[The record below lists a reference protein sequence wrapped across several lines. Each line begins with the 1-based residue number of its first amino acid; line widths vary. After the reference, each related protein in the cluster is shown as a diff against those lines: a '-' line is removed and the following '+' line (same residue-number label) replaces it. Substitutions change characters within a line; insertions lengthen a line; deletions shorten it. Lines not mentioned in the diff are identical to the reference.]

1 MTAKTPKHGDLV
13 AAVADLSPRKVEK
26 FAIALGV
33 PKNVVEES
41 QINNPKDI
49 DRVKLDALDWWIR
62 NENASWEAIAKA
74 LEARGVDE
82 RNLAKR
88 IRSSGGLDSAED
100 GKLIW
105 AEKINQDFFKPS
117 RDTGQ
122 CIFLPD
128 PERRI
133 KLLINDTRPRTVLWN
148 TCIYKLRMQW
158 LKSW

>member
-1 MTAKTPKHGDLV
+1 MVHKREATVNMTAKTPKHGDLV

-88 IRSSGGLDSAED
+88 IRSSHGLIVPVED
-100 GKLIW
+100 GKSI
-105 AEKINQDFFKPS
+105 
-117 RDTGQ
+117 
-122 CIFLPD
+122 
-128 PERRI
+128 
-133 KLLINDTRPRTVLWN
+133 
-148 TCIYKLRMQW
+148 
-158 LKSW
+158 

>member
-1 MTAKTPKHGDLV
+1 MTAKTPQHGDLV

-62 NENASWEAIAKA
+62 NENASWEAVAKA
-74 LEARGVDE
+74 LEAKGVDE

-88 IRSSGGLDSAED
+88 IRSSHGLIVPVED
-100 GKLIW
+100 GKSIW
-105 AEKINQDFFKPS
+105 AECMIGQFLNSS
-117 RDTGQ
+117 RGTVHG
-122 CIFLPD
+122 FSA
-128 PERRI
+128 
-133 KLLINDTRPRTVLWN
+133 RPRDVAT
-148 TCIYKLRMQW
+148 
-158 LKSW
+158 LKHYRLLYVAGPILIIVK